1 MAETTIPGPAGGPP
15 SAATVLTQE
24 ALMRMSP
31 AQRKKYLARMKAS
44 MPPVNAQPAGP
55 DMMGAN
61 TVLTPPGGY

>member
-1 MAETTIPGPAGGPP
+1 MDATTIPGPAAGPP
-15 SAATVLTQE
+15 PANTALTSE

-31 AQRKKYLARMKAS
+31 AQRKKYLMRIKAS

-55 DMMGAN
+55 DMQQAS

>member
-1 MAETTIPGPAGGPP
+1 MDATTIPGPALGAPP
-15 SAATVLTQE
+15 ASTVLTQE

-31 AQRKKYLARMKAS
+31 AARKKYMARMKAS

-55 DMMGAN
+55 DMMAAN